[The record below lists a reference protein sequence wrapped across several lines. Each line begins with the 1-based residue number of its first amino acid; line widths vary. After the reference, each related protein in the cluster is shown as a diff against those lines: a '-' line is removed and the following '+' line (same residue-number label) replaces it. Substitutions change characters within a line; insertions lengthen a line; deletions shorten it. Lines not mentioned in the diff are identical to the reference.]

1 MGAVASSNVPS
12 PGDGPSPLGQLE
24 LAAARNGVAPL
35 FLSATPLG
43 P

>member
-12 PGDGPSPLGQLE
+12 PGDGPSPPGQLE
-24 LAAARNGVAPL
+24 LAAAGFGVAAL
-35 FLSATPLG
+35 LLAAIPLG